1 MNELKVLNKYE
12 QQENQ
17 FYQEGKTY
25 DGGGYDNTCV
35 YATLE
40 YNGHEYAYKELDYN
54 TGDFGDDHSIY
65 IEDENGNLLF
75 DSHYY
80 RDKDEDEFHFFIDKN
95 VIDENFF
102 KQLQENKLISNNF
115 SYDDVLD
122 FNFKKDFAKI
132 YQDEKRTDLY
142 ECKSMSEK
150 NRGNKTIKFEF
161 MFKFNGDVYF
171 AKTKD
176 TLNLNTKSLD
186 LYKYN
191 EKNETLENVLSY
203 KQKFDYKKCSAVSF
217 VIDGN
222 SKEFNRKLFV
232 EIERKF
238 HIDLFDENLFKNAN
252 DIEVVYDEKSDRNCD
267 LCGIKYDGKEY
278 SLTNFHNKEKH
289 EIKIRSGKDEIFK
302 YEFNEKTEETKIE
315 IDKEKFT
322 EQAYNAIIKNSITKE
337 MMPFILVFSYIK
349 YNELNKLNDL
359 NNLANQNKNTKVN
372 DDFER

>member
-17 FYQEGKTY
+17 FYQEGKTH

-35 YATLE
+35 YAKLE
-40 YNGHEYAYKELDYN
+40 YNGNEYNYKELDYN

-95 VIDENFF
+95 VIDEDFY
-102 KQLQENKLISNNF
+102 KQLQENNLFNKDIPYSET
-115 SYDDVLD
+115 LD
-122 FNFKKDFAKI
+122 FNFKKDFAKMCQ
-132 YQDEKRTDLY
+132 YEKDTDLCQ
-142 ECKSMSEK
+142 CKFHMQ
-150 NRGNKTIKFEF
+150 NKTVKSDF
-161 MFKFNGDVYF
+161 MFKSNNDVYF
-171 AKTKD
+171 AKIKD
-176 TLNLNTKSLD
+176 TPLQGTRFLD

-203 KQKFDYKKCSAVSF
+203 REKHDYEKDSTVRF

-222 SKEFNRKLFV
+222 SKEFNKELFLEIRK
-232 EIERKF
+232 KF
-238 HIDLFDENLFKNAN
+238 EIDLFDESLFKNAN

-267 LCGIKYDGKEY
+267 LCGIKYNGKEY
-278 SLTNFHNKEKH
+278 SLTDFHNKEKH
-289 EIKIRSGKDEIFK
+289 EIKIRSGKDEVFK
-302 YEFNEKTEETKIE
+302 YEFDEKTRESKLE

-322 EQAYNAIIKNSITKE
+322 EETYDAIMKNKMTKE
-337 MMPFILVFSYIK
+337 MMPATLVYTHIR
-349 YNELNKLNDL
+349 YDELD
-359 NNLANQNKNTKVN
+359 NLANQNQNQNNKIIN
-372 DDFER
+372 DDLER

>member
-54 TGDFGDDHSIY
+54 AGCFRDDYSIY
-65 IEDENGNLLF
+65 IEDEKKNLLF
-75 DSHYY
+75 DYHYY
-80 RDKDEDEFHFFIDKN
+80 MDQDRDDFHFFINKD

-102 KQLQENKLISNNF
+102 KQLQENKLLRNDIEYNN
-115 SYDDVLD
+115 VLD
-122 FNFKKDFAKI
+122 FNFKKDFAKLN
-132 YQDEKRTDLY
+132 ENEERTDLY
-142 ECKSMSEK
+142 ECNSRSER
-150 NRGNKTIKFEF
+150 NGGNKTRESEF
-161 MFKFNGDVYF
+161 MFKANGDVYF
-171 AKTKD
+171 AKIKD
-176 TLNLNTKSLD
+176 TPNLDSKFLD

-203 KQKFDYKKCSAVSF
+203 GQKHDYKEDKTVRF
-217 VIDGN
+217 VMDGN
-222 SKEFNRKLFV
+222 SKEFNKELFV
-232 EIERKF
+232 EIGMKF
-238 HIDLFDENLFKNAN
+238 DINLFNENLFKNAN
-252 DIEVVYDEKSDRNCD
+252 DIEVVYDEKSNRDCD
-267 LCGIKYDGKEY
+267 LCGIKYDEKEY

-302 YEFNEKTEETKIE
+302 YEFDEKTRESKIE

-322 EQAYNAIIKNSITKE
+322 KEAYDVIMKNNMTKE
-337 MMPFILVFSYIK
+337 MMPATLVYAHIR
-349 YNELNKLNDL
+349 YDELDS
-359 NNLANQNKNTKVN
+359 LANQNKNTKINN
-372 DDFER
+372 DLER